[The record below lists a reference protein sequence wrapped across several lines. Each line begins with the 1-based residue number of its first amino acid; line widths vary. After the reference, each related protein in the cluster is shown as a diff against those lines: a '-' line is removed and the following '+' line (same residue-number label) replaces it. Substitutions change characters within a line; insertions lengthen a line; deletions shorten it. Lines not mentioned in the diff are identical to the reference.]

1 MLAEDAIKA
10 AIRDY
15 HSKIKGKSEGIA
27 GSIDVSQSVS
37 VTHAKF
43 AQMLMLSF

>member
-15 HSKIKGKSEGIA
+15 EAKIKGKQNVS

-37 VTHAKF
+37 I
-43 AQMLMLSF
+43 

>member
-37 VTHAKF
+37 V
-43 AQMLMLSF
+43 SSC